1 MDKETLTLALRALAK
16 RRLREAVDI
25 ARAKIQEQAE
35 REKAMLTKA
44 EEVGRKI
51 IQHEQIKEDL
61 SHLWA
66 YRPPCRPKDT
76 GQSSLEDES
85 WHDLA
90 WIALGMNTPYLPS
103 SKYGTRR
110 SEKER
115 SGVELFEETEKY
127 YGEYTD

>member
-1 MDKETLTLALRALAK
+1 MLSAKTREMALRALAK
-16 RRLREAVDI
+16 RRLRELMD
-25 ARAKIQEQAE
+25 KIQEQAE
-35 REKAMLTKA
+35 REKAMLAKA

-90 WIALGMNTPYLPS
+90 WIALGMHTPYLPS
-103 SKYGTRR
+103 AKYGTRR
-110 SEKER
+110 SEKGR
-115 SGVELFEETEKY
+115 GGVELFEETEKY